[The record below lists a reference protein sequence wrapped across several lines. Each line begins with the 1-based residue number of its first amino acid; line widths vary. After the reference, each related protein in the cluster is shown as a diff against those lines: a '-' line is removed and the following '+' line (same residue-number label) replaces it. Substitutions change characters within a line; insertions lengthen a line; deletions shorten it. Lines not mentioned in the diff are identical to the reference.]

1 MWCKK
6 KIFLCNELVIMGVV
20 GGGST
25 PYHCF
30 RISFLHSFVPYQY
43 QLKIMATEIITQDD
57 LREFKIELLADI
69 KKLLKQNAGNNQKK
83 WLKSYEVRELLNIS
97 PGTLQHL
104 RVSGTLPFTKVGG
117 TIYYDFNDIHNMIS
131 ENKIQ
136 L

>member
-1 MWCKK
+1 
-6 KIFLCNELVIMGVV
+6 
-20 GGGST
+20 
-25 PYHCF
+25 
-30 RISFLHSFVPYQY
+30 
-43 QLKIMATEIITQDD
+43 MATEIITQDD

-69 KKLLKQNAGNNQKK
+69 KKLLKQNLGSNQKK

-117 TIYYDFNDIHNMIS
+117 TIYYDYSDIQTMIA

-136 L
+136 